1 MRADMLKPL
10 RSNALQAPEIQTM
23 YTIPLPISTIR
34 TRARQEF
41 ERHRFVN
48 KLGIVDVL
56 LVQNNAEYQVSPVAS
71 QAGGRDA
78 TPFPYR
84 PRLGFAR

>member
-1 MRADMLKPL
+1 
-10 RSNALQAPEIQTM
+10 M

-48 KLGIVDVL
+48 KLGIVAEQRRVPGQSSCFSGRREGRHAVPLPAQVRFRTLTGWPADV
-56 LVQNNAEYQVSPVAS
+56 ATADFVA
-71 QAGGRDA
+71 
-78 TPFPYR
+78 
-84 PRLGFAR
+84 